1 MIVLLGLHWHAIQT
15 NEKKN
20 AEVLGDQSS
29 SQGNADIWAE
39 LKELREVA
47 IEHKVELKN
56 SQSKIE
62 KLEQE
67 STGIGAPSTCVTFL
81 SYKNNLT
88 PLLINSTHLR

>member
-1 MIVLLGLHWHAIQT
+1 MKWTTACLIVVLGLHWHAIQT

-39 LKELREVA
+39 LKELREMA

-67 STGIGAPSTCVTFL
+67 STGRGH
-81 SYKNNLT
+81 K
-88 PLLINSTHLR
+88 HLCDIL